1 MAPEDN
7 DNRSDRINATE
18 TTAALPDDD
27 LGELHEPTSPSAEE
41 AVPALEELPS
51 GSALL
56 VVTRGPSAGA
66 RFLLD
71 RNLMGAG
78 RHPDSD
84 IFLDDITVSRRH
96 AEFRRENGIFR
107 IVDAGSLNGTYVNRQ
122 PVDSAV
128 LANRDEIRIGKFR
141 LVFFTAPTTE

>member
-1 MAPEDN
+1 MAPQDN
-7 DNRSDRINATE
+7 GRRSDETSAE
-18 TTAALPDDD
+18 TTAGLPD
-27 LGELHEPTSPSAEE
+27 ELDESTSTSAEE

-56 VVTRGPSAGA
+56 VVTRGPNAGA

-71 RNLMGAG
+71 RNFMAAG

-84 IFLDDITVSRRH
+84 IFLDITVSRRH

-107 IVDAGSLNGTYVNRQ
+107 VVDAGSLNGTYINRQ

-128 LANRDEIRIGKFR
+128 PANRDEIQIGKVR